1 MKNELAKIK
10 LLIFEVRGRQV
21 MLDEDLAKIYQ
32 VETKRLNEAVK
43 RNIDRFPPEFM
54 FQLTKEEYE
63 NLMSQFATSSWG
75 GRRKLPFAFT
85 EHGVVMLSSVLNSKI
100 ATQINIAVVNA
111 FIEMRHYTL
120 AKPDTNTQIAELRKL
135 LMLHIENTDKKFTE
149 HDEAINQIIHA
160 LNNLIEKPPQA
171 KKIGF
176 TANEKTPEYFA
187 IQCKPNNPAT
197 GTHGK

>member
-1 MKNELAKIK
+1 MVCYTYHTMKKKLTEIK
-10 LLIFEVRGRQV
+10 ALIYEVRTRQV

-43 RNIDRFPPEFM
+43 RNIDRFPKEFM
-54 FQLTKEEYE
+54 FLLTKEEYE
-63 NLMSQFATSSWG
+63 NLKSQIATSSWG
-75 GRRKLPFAFT
+75 GRRKLPYAFT

-120 AKPDTNTQIAELRKL
+120 AKSDTNAQITELRKL
-135 LMLHIENTDKKFTE
+135 LMLHIENTDNRLTD
-149 HDEAINQIIHA
+149 HDEAISQIIRA
-160 LNNLIEKPPQA
+160 LNNLIEQPPKT

-176 TANEKTPEYFA
+176 GVNEKTPEYMVER
-187 IQCKPNNPAT
+187 
-197 GTHGK
+197 